1 MKEDFMKLQQQQ
13 TATWAILT
21 SMAKNKYDT
30 IKSNIKQ
37 TSKARQKISNEMK
50 GYYQQEQNAAPSTP
64 QSTVESIQPKEQEM
78 KHTKNHS

>member
-1 MKEDFMKLQQQQ
+1 MYIMKEDFMKLQQQQ

-21 SMAKNKYDT
+21 SMAKNKYDS

-50 GYYQQEQNAAPSTP
+50 GYY
-64 QSTVESIQPKEQEM
+64 
-78 KHTKNHS
+78 